1 MYWKKL
7 QGRKKGAEIDG
18 SYVGV
23 ALCWMRLS
31 SLHYQ
36 VFSTCHMYHGGSH
49 SLNMG
54 ITCTPLMDYH
64 LGVQIKRQA
73 GISNRWIS
81 ILKPEMNVPSAS
93 CHYQKLVK
101 IVLRIG

>member
-1 MYWKKL
+1 
-7 QGRKKGAEIDG
+7 
-18 SYVGV
+18 
-23 ALCWMRLS
+23 
-31 SLHYQ
+31 
-36 VFSTCHMYHGGSH
+36 MYHGGFH

-54 ITCTPLMDYH
+54 ITCTPLVDYH
-64 LGVQIKRQA
+64 LWVQIKRQA